1 MQSDRKVQYFHSL
14 QISYFRSLFSLST
27 LWEGMN
33 DSELID
39 LANTDSEDSSI
50 IVGFFSNSIMSRI
63 ILRLRITHIQK

>member
-14 QISYFRSLFSLST
+14 QISYFWSLFSLST

-63 ILRLRITHIQK
+63 ILRIRITHIQK

>member
-14 QISYFRSLFSLST
+14 QISYFWSLFSLST

-39 LANTDSEDSSI
+39 LANTDSEDSSA

-63 ILRLRITHIQK
+63 ILRIRITHIQK

>member
-14 QISYFRSLFSLST
+14 QISYFWSLFSLST

-39 LANTDSEDSSI
+39 LANTDSEDSSV
-50 IVGFFSNSIMSRI
+50 IVGFFSNSIMPRI
-63 ILRLRITHIQK
+63 ILRIRITHIQK

>member
-63 ILRLRITHIQK
+63 ILRIRITHIQK

>member
-39 LANTDSEDSSI
+39 LANTDSGDSSI

>member
-14 QISYFRSLFSLST
+14 QIFYFWSLFSPST

-39 LANTDSEDSSI
+39 LANTDSEDSSV
-50 IVGFFSNSIMSRI
+50 IVQFFLNPIMSRI
-63 ILRLRITHIQK
+63 ILRLRITHFQK

>member
-1 MQSDRKVQYFHSL
+1 
-14 QISYFRSLFSLST
+14 
-27 LWEGMN
+27 MN

>member
-14 QISYFRSLFSLST
+14 QFSYFRSLFSPST

-39 LANTDSEDSSI
+39 LANTDSEDSSV
-50 IVGFFSNSIMSRI
+50 IVRLFSNPIMSRI
-63 ILRLRITHIQK
+63 IPRLRIIHIQK

>member
-39 LANTDSEDSSI
+39 LANTDSEDSSV
-50 IVGFFSNSIMSRI
+50 IVRFFSNSIMSRI